1 MASSS
6 YTHRMIRDR
15 LSAAICII
23 FGVYMGYLA
32 HSDGVALAPSL
43 FYGLIAFVLLA
54 MLLMILRNFVYGLIL
69 AGLIVWLAAYLGF
82 SWADQL
88 IGYIEQLLQ
97 LGYQE
102 SLKLFMAAEK
112 PIAT

>member
-1 MASSS
+1 MASSG

-15 LSAAICII
+15 LSAAVCII
-23 FGVYMGYLA
+23 FGIYMGYLA
-32 HSDGVALAPSL
+32 HSDGVALTPSL
-43 FYGLIAFVLLA
+43 FYGLVAFVLLA
-54 MLLMILRNFVYGLIL
+54 MLLMILRNFIYALIL

-82 SWADQL
+82 GWADQL
-88 IGYIEQLLQ
+88 IAYVEQLLR

-102 SLKLFMAAEK
+102 SLKLFMSAEQ